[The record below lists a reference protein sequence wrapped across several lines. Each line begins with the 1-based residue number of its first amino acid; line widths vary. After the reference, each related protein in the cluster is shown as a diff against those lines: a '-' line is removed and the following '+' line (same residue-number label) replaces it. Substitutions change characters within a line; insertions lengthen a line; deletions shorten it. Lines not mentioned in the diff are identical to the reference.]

1 MQQNLLTHKHK
12 AKLIMDDILSNS
24 AVSDNVFLSSII
36 KMYNKEMENISKI
49 TDNIDAIYE
58 RQLKLLLQRENNGN
72 LSASERSTLILEYE
86 KLSTLVD
93 LGI

>member
-1 MQQNLLTHKHK
+1 
-12 AKLIMDDILSNS
+12 MDDILSNS